1 MKKFLTIIV
10 LGLLMSGCQ
19 TTAVKKFEKGHFTA
33 GISKLNLYYLMGTA
47 LADDPF
53 GANCYRDFY
62 PEKKL
67 EVLSSF
73 NKTIYFIFKDVS
85 EPSMCNQSGLKP
97 KNLGDGSLVKA
108 TPNLYDVEVY
118 VGSNKPKKSKIKGVE
133 TLGITSEI
141 DKLNGLYK
149 RGTLT
154 KKEFEKAKK
163 KLLNK

>member
-1 MKKFLTIIV
+1 MRKLLAIMV

-19 TTAVKKFEKGHFTA
+19 TTAVKKFEKGHFTT
-33 GISKLNLYYLMGTA
+33 GISKLNLYYIMGTA

-118 VGSNKPKKSKIKGVE
+118 VGSKKAIE
-133 TLGITSEI
+133 TLDVASELAV
-141 DKLNGLYK
+141 LNGLYK
-149 RGTLT
+149 RGKLT
-154 KKEFEKAKK
+154 KKEFEKEKK